1 MTGAKGTM
9 KSPETTLL
17 AVLSY
22 SLLQNA
28 RPEKAMTLLEALN
41 VLEPDNPATLRALA
55 IAQVRSGKADKALRT
70 LDKLAMAGGMDRAFH
85 LVRAQALGAAGRPI
99 EASVAMKTWLQMGAP
114 VVPGAQ
120 TTRGPRAAA
129 ELRGAQ
135 AQIAPL
141 ARTAGA

>member
-1 MTGAKGTM
+1 M

-41 VLEPDNPATLRALA
+41 VLEPDHPGTLRALA
-55 IAQVRSGKADKALRT
+55 VAQVRSGKADKALRT

-85 LVRAQALGAAGRPI
+85 LLRAQALGAAGRPI
-99 EASVAMKTWLQMGAP
+99 EASVAMKTWLQMDGSPRGA
-114 VVPGAQ
+114 A
-120 TTRGPRAAA
+120 TTTSPKTRAASPTPGTPIG
-129 ELRGAQ
+129 RTAQ
-135 AQIAPL
+135 A
-141 ARTAGA
+141 